1 MDYAGMIR
9 WMTAVLV
16 WTIGLPGC
24 GLDGVTG
31 TLSQVDGEWYYI
43 RTPKGE
49 ELRVHVDA
57 HSRKDAVVPGDAVHV
72 YVSKGGHAEFVQK
85 LD

>member
-1 MDYAGMIR
+1 MDYTGMIR
-9 WMTAVLV
+9 WMIAVLV
-16 WTIGLPGC
+16 GTIGLFGC

-31 TLSQVDGEWYYI
+31 TLIQVDGEWYYI
-43 RTPKGE
+43 RSPKGE
-49 ELRVHVDA
+49 EMQVHVDT
-57 HSRKDAVVPGDAVHV
+57 HSRKDAVAPGDAVRV